1 MWSEHFKDLDNLDEI
16 VENQIKFDMVLIS
29 GLNEYTQIM
38 KELNKSLEYLSH
50 GGVILIRNF
59 RPM

>member
-1 MWSEHFKDLDNLDEI
+1 MDNLAEI

-29 GLNEYTQIM
+29 GLNGDTQIM
-38 KELNKSLEYLSH
+38 KELNESLEYLAQ
-50 GGVILIRNF
+50 GGTILIRNF